1 MPIAHLLAYRQPAR
15 HAHPKSGR
23 GRVLL
28 ASGAGLVCH
37 GSFAGE
43 SGERFRGRHAQA
55 MLALISG
62 YRHLKP
68 GDTILYCDLDYPA
81 MRHAMKWLRERR
93 GATPVRLTMPEPA
106 THDAVIQT
114 CAQALRDHR

>member
-1 MPIAHLLAYRQPAR
+1 MLICLPTASLPATPIQNP
-15 HAHPKSGR
+15 GE
-23 GRVLL
+23 
-28 ASGAGLVCH
+28 
-37 GSFAGE
+37 GE
-43 SGERFRGRHAQA
+43 SCWQAVPVLYAMAHSPVNLENGLGGATQA